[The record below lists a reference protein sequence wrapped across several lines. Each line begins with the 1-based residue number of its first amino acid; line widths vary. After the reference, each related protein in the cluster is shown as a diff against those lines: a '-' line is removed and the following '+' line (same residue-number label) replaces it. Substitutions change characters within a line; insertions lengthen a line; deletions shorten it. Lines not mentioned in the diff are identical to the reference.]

1 MNSMKKMTANN
12 LVKKGTP
19 LAESPLQR
27 KLLGLDFQNPIL
39 PASGTFNFGKEINEF
54 YPISELGG
62 LITKGLTPERRL
74 GNASP
79 RVAETYG
86 GMLNSVG
93 LQNPGVDKFI
103 SNELPFMLNQG
114 VPVVANACG
123 NTVEDYI
130 YVVQRLCEAG
140 VHAIELNISC
150 PNVKAGGMSFGVEA
164 AAVENIVKAVRP
176 VCTKPLIVK
185 LSPNVANIAE
195 NARAAE
201 RAGADAVSLIN
212 TVAGMA
218 VDIET
223 RRPLLGNR
231 IGGLSGPAVKPIALK
246 MVWDCYNAV
255 KIPVIGCGGVS
266 NYKDVIEFMLC
277 GAALVQ
283 VGTLNMTDPMATYQ
297 IIKDLKKWCEDN
309 SVANLSEIVG
319 TLQTK

>member
-1 MNSMKKMTANN
+1 MSKDLLKQT
-12 LVKKGTP
+12 V
-19 LAESPLQR
+19 
-27 KLLGLDFQNPIL
+27 LGLEFQNPIL
-39 PASGTFNFGKEINEF
+39 PASGTFNFGKEINQF
-54 YPISELGG
+54 YPISKLGG
-62 LITKGLTPERRL
+62 LITKGLTPETRL
-74 GNASP
+74 GNKSP

-103 SNELPFMLNQG
+103 ANELPFMLAQG
-114 VPVVANACG
+114 VPVIANASG
-123 NTVEDYI
+123 NTAEDYK
-130 YVVQRLCEAG
+130 YVVKRLCEVG

-150 PNVKAGGMSFGVEA
+150 PNVKAGGMSFGVEPC
-164 AAVENIVKAVRP
+164 AVENIVKQVRP

-212 TVAGMA
+212 TITGMA
-218 VDIET
+218 VDIQT

-231 IGGLSGPAVKPIALK
+231 IGGLSGPAIKPVALK

-277 GAALVQ
+277 GASLVQ
-283 VGTLNMTDPMATYQ
+283 VGTLNLTDPMATYQ
-297 IIKDLKKWCEDN
+297 IIKDLEKWCKDN
-309 SVANLSEIVG
+309 GVKSLDEIIG
-319 TLQTK
+319 KLKAD